1 LAAAIENIMVTQA
14 FAQLEEA
21 FRAHQACVLKA
32 AYRLTGNMADAE
44 DVLQSVFLRLARGTV
59 DASRISNLQSYLHKS
74 AVNAALDLIR
84 SRGYRED
91 VPVEAADELE
101 SNPGVSPERA
111 LSSLEIK
118 NWLRR
123 ELATLN
129 PRAAEMFVL
138 RYLEG
143 LDNPEIA
150 RTMNTSQAVV
160 AVTLHRTRARLKKGL
175 RGFMKGA
182 S

>member
-1 LAAAIENIMVTQA
+1 MAAAIENIMVTQA
-14 FAQLEEA
+14 VSELEEV

-32 AYRLTGNMADAE
+32 AYRITGSMADAE
-44 DVLQSVFLRLARGTV
+44 DVSQSVFLRLARGIV
-59 DASRISNLQSYLHKS
+59 DPGRISNLQSYLHRS

-84 SRGYRED
+84 SRGRREV
-91 VPVEAADELE
+91 VPVERADELQ
-101 SNPGVSPERA
+101 SNSSASPERA

-129 PRAAEMFVL
+129 PRTAVMFAL

-143 LDNPEIA
+143 LDNTEIA

-160 AVTLHRTRARLKKGL
+160 AVTLHRTRARLKKSL

>member
-1 LAAAIENIMVTQA
+1 LTAAIEPIMVTRA
-14 FAQLEEA
+14 VTQLEEL
-21 FRAHQACVLKA
+21 FRAHQVCVLKA
-32 AYRLTGNMADAE
+32 AYRVTGSMADAE
-44 DVLQSVFLRLARGTV
+44 DVSQSVFLRLARGAF
-59 DASRISNLQSYLHKS
+59 DPGRISNMESYLRRS

-84 SRGYRED
+84 SRGDREI
-91 VPVEAADELE
+91 VPVESADEQQ
-101 SNPGVSPERA
+101 SNSGVSPERA
-111 LSSLEIK
+111 VSSLEIK

-123 ELATLN
+123 QLATLN
-129 PRAAEMFVL
+129 PRAAEMFAL

-150 RTMNTSQAVV
+150 LTMNTSQAVV

-175 RGFMKGA
+175 RAFRKGA

>member
-14 FAQLEEA
+14 FPQLEEV
-21 FRAHQACVLKA
+21 FRAHQVCVLKA
-32 AYRLTGNMADAE
+32 AYRITGSMADAE
-44 DVLQSVFLRLARGTV
+44 DVSQSVFLRLARGIV
-59 DASRISNLQSYLHKS
+59 DPGRISNLQSYLQKS
-74 AVNAALDLIR
+74 AVNAALDLVR
-84 SRGYRED
+84 SRGHREV
-91 VPVEAADELE
+91 VPVETADDIQAD
-101 SNPGVSPERA
+101 SSVSPERA
-111 LSSLEIK
+111 HSSLELK

-160 AVTLHRTRARLKKGL
+160 AVTLFRARARLKKSL
-175 RGFMKGA
+175 RSFRKGA

>member
-14 FAQLEEA
+14 FAQLEEV
-21 FRAHQACVLKA
+21 FRAHQTCVLKA

-44 DVLQSVFLRLARGTV
+44 DVLQSVFLRLTRGTV
-59 DASRISNLQSYLHKS
+59 DSSRISNLQSYLHKS

-84 SRGYRED
+84 SRGCRED

-101 SNPGVSPERA
+101 SNPGISPERA
-111 LSSLEIK
+111 LSSLEVK

-123 ELATLN
+123 QLATLN

-138 RYLEG
+138 RYFEG

-150 RTMNTSQAVV
+150 RSMNTSQAVV
-160 AVTLHRTRARLKKGL
+160 AVTLHRTRARLKRGL

>member
-1 LAAAIENIMVTQA
+1 
-14 FAQLEEA
+14 
-21 FRAHQACVLKA
+21 
-32 AYRLTGNMADAE
+32 
-44 DVLQSVFLRLARGTV
+44 
-59 DASRISNLQSYLHKS
+59 
-74 AVNAALDLIR
+74 
-84 SRGYRED
+84 
-91 VPVEAADELE
+91 VEAADELE

-123 ELATLN
+123 ELVTLN

>member
-1 LAAAIENIMVTQA
+1 LAAAIENIMVTEA
-14 FAQLEEA
+14 VTHLEEV
-21 FRAHQACVLKA
+21 FRAHQTRVLKA
-32 AYRLTGNMADAE
+32 AYRVTGSMADAE
-44 DVLQSVFLRLARGTV
+44 DVAQSVFLRLARG
-59 DASRISNLQSYLHKS
+59 AFNPGRISNMESYLRRS

-84 SRGYRED
+84 SRDHRE
-91 VPVEAADELE
+91 VLSVETADQQ
-101 SNPGVSPERA
+101 SNSSLSPERA

-123 ELATLN
+123 QLTTLN

-150 RTMNTSQAVV
+150 RMMNTSQAVV
-160 AVTLHRTRARLKKGL
+160 AVTLYRTRARLKKGF
-175 RGFMKGA
+175 RVFRKGA
-182 S
+182 A

>member
-1 LAAAIENIMVTQA
+1 MAAAIENIMVTQA
-14 FAQLEEA
+14 FAQLEEV
-21 FRAHQACVLKA
+21 FRTHQTCVLKA

-59 DASRISNLQSYLHKS
+59 DASRISNLQSYLHRS

-84 SRGYRED
+84 SRGDRED
-91 VPVEAADELE
+91 VPVEAADDLE
-101 SNPGVSPERA
+101 SNPGISPERA
-111 LSSLEIK
+111 LSSLEVK

-123 ELATLN
+123 ALASLN

-160 AVTLHRTRARLKKGL
+160 AVTLHRARARLKKGL

>member
-1 LAAAIENIMVTQA
+1 LAAAIEYVMVTQA
-14 FAQLEEA
+14 IAQLEEV

-32 AYRLTGNMADAE
+32 AYRITGSMADAE
-44 DVLQSVFLRLARGTV
+44 DVSQSVFLRLARGTV
-59 DASRISNLQSYLHKS
+59 DPGHISNLQSYLHRS

-84 SRGYRED
+84 SKGHREV
-91 VPVEAADELE
+91 VPVEKADELQ
-101 SNPGVSPERA
+101 SNSSLSPERA

-123 ELATLN
+123 ELASLN
-129 PRAAEMFVL
+129 PRAAEMFAL

-160 AVTLHRTRARLKKGL
+160 AVTLHRTRARLKQRL

>member
-14 FAQLEEA
+14 FAQLEEV
-21 FRAHQACVLKA
+21 FRAHQTCVLKA

-44 DVLQSVFLRLARGTV
+44 DVLQSVFLRLTCGTV
-59 DASRISNLQSYLHKS
+59 DSSRISNLQSYLHKS

-84 SRGYRED
+84 SRGCRED

-101 SNPGVSPERA
+101 SNPGISPERA
-111 LSSLEIK
+111 LSSLEVK

-123 ELATLN
+123 QLATLN

-138 RYLEG
+138 RYFEG

-150 RTMNTSQAVV
+150 RSMNTSQAVV

>member
-14 FAQLEEA
+14 FAQLEEV
-21 FRAHQACVLKA
+21 FRAHQTCVLKA

-44 DVLQSVFLRLARGTV
+44 DVLQSVFLRLTRGTV
-59 DASRISNLQSYLHKS
+59 DSSRISNLQSYLHKS

-84 SRGYRED
+84 SRGCRED

-101 SNPGVSPERA
+101 SNPGISPERA
-111 LSSLEIK
+111 LSSLEVK

-123 ELATLN
+123 QLATLN

-138 RYLEG
+138 RYFEG

-150 RTMNTSQAVV
+150 RSMNTSQAVV
-160 AVTLHRTRARLKKGL
+160 AVTLHRARARLKKGL